1 MNGIYTTLINE
12 SLASLYANMKQ
23 RISVDDMQRVRV
35 LIHWLLKFTRN
46 SVEKRENHIS
56 FIRLL
61 LTESLLQNW
70 NWG

>member
-35 LIHWLLKFTRN
+35 LMHWLLKFTRN

-61 LTESLLQNW
+61 LTESLLKNW

>member
-46 SVEKRENHIS
+46 SVEKPENHIS